1 MKLCFVNPTR
11 LQREIYVIAHRL
23 AERGH
28 RVTILQ
34 PTGAIQKYP
43 AWRNVGVIPLPCH
56 YVPEA
61 RYALPDLVREYRLL
75 EHFVRNEHYDII
87 HVQDYQ
93 YVTALPPIWV
103 RRRYGTPI
111 TLVNNALVGV
121 DWRYGRWPFD
131 QVATMYTRTVGRM
144 IHQSYQRLI
153 VLTRYLEQQTRQCY
167 GTRLPP
173 TEVIPF
179 GVDVSC
185 FYRVD
190 AARKRQELGLAA
202 HEKVIVFI
210 GRFVGWKRV
219 ELVIELTRRLQQAGL
234 PTRAIIIGG
243 GRWGNPATE
252 ARYHR
257 LARSSGSAVIFTG
270 PQPQEA
276 LREYLSLADVLVLP
290 SLSETFGN
298 VLLEAGA
305 CQVPCVASAVGGVP
319 EVIAHGETGYLFPP
333 DDTEAFFAYVEE
345 LLRDEQKARTMGQ
358 RAYERVTALFDWE
371 QIVNRYERLFQEVI
385 DEASP

>member
-1 MKLCFVNPTR
+1 MKLCFINPTR

-23 AERGH
+23 AQRGH
-28 RVTILQ
+28 TVTMLQ

-43 AWRNVGVIPLPCH
+43 AWKNVGVVPIPCY

-61 RYALPDLVREYRLL
+61 RYALPALIREYRLL
-75 EHFVRNEHYDII
+75 AHFVQAEQYDLI

-93 YVTALPPIWV
+93 YLTALPPIWI

-121 DWRYGRWPFD
+121 DWQYGRWPFD
-131 QVATMYTRTVGRM
+131 QVATMYTQTLGRM
-144 IHQSYQRLI
+144 IHHSYQRLI
-153 VLTRYLEQQTRQCY
+153 FLTRYLEQQTRQCF
-167 GTRLPP
+167 GNRLPP
-173 TEVIPF
+173 ADVIPF
-179 GVDVSC
+179 GVDCSC

-190 AARKRQELGLAA
+190 ATRKRQELGLAA

-219 ELVIELTRRLQQAGL
+219 ELVIALTHQLRQKGM
-234 PTRAIIIGG
+234 PVRAIIIGG
-243 GRWGNPATE
+243 GRWGNRATE
-252 ARYHR
+252 ERYHR
-257 LARSSGSAVIFTG
+257 LARPLGSSVIFTG

-305 CQVPCVASAVGGVP
+305 CGVPCVACAVGGVP
-319 EVIAHGETGYLFPP
+319 EVIAHGETGYLFAP
-333 DDTEAFFAYVEE
+333 DDSEAFFASVEG
-345 LLRDEQKARTMGQ
+345 LLRDEQQAQKMGQ
-358 RAYERVTALFDWE
+358 QAYARVRALFDWDR
-371 QIVNRYERLFQEVI
+371 IVERYEALFQEVI
-385 DEASP
+385 ATA